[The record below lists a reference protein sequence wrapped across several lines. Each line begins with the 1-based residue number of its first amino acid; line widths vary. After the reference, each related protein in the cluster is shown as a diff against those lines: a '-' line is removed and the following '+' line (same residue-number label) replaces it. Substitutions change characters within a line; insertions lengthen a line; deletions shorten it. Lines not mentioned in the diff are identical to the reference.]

1 MTRNKCHQEGAAEYG
16 NPRSRNTSAR
26 SRILNMHRQTGQ
38 LPFLSHVTF
47 SCVLKQFSME
57 ERLMT
62 CSKPSRNMSD
72 QTYSAEGAR
81 IRAHFEER
89 SGNREKELQLLSGN
103 TVRF

>member
-1 MTRNKCHQEGAAEYG
+1 
-16 NPRSRNTSAR
+16 
-26 SRILNMHRQTGQ
+26 
-38 LPFLSHVTF
+38 
-47 SCVLKQFSME
+47 ME